1 VLSDFVRPRSLA
13 SDHAE
18 PDPLLVS
25 LRAALGTPLP
35 ALAPALVNEP
45 ERWPSASAVAN
56 LSVPAP
62 PVTSGIEEERAMPS
76 FAELGRRDRGVV
88 FVADFSR
95 GVMSNALSP
104 AAEAVRGRLVVLGGV
119 RHRPAEPTG
128 RSGGGLLARRSE
140 VKLAGTERGGGLRA
154 RVLGDG
160 LVLIT
165 DPNRDLTFSDI
176 FEEVAASSSEQLL
189 PLGYTRSK
197 SL

>member
-18 PDPLLVS
+18 PDPLLAS
-25 LRAALGTPLP
+25 LRAAPTTLLP
-35 ALAPALVNEP
+35 ALAPALVH
-45 ERWPSASAVAN
+45 ERWPRASAVAN

-62 PVTSGIEEERAMPS
+62 PVTSGIEEERAKPS
-76 FAELGRRDRGVV
+76 FADPGRRDRGVV

-128 RSGGGLLARRSE
+128 RNGGGLLARRSE
-140 VKLAGTERGGGLRA
+140 VKATGTERGGGLRA

-160 LVLIT
+160 LELIT
-165 DPNRDLTFSDI
+165 EPNKDRTFSDI
-176 FEEVAASSSEQLL
+176 FEELAASSSEQLL